1 LDLVCRIKLLGFMLD
16 TEAMSIGIPEGR
28 RLKLVHTAS
37 EVWKRRERVPV
48 RLVCQLAGQVI
59 SLQLAL
65 GLVCRL
71 RSRYL
76 LHSVRDAARTG
87 DYSGFTVL
95 SERAAE
101 EAELFG
107 YQLDTFRDQPMHKHK
122 RKADYVMHCD
132 ASDHALAAIVIK
144 APDEEDVRRPFYRR
158 LQPHE
163 AAWSSVLRELTG
175 YRDAYLTLRRR
186 RDMSGMVVEIVGD
199 SLCCQFIFEKG
210 GSQVVDE
217 ATGKLLITEALLEL
231 LSAAEGDGAEV
242 RFRWVRCEHV
252 QDADDLSKFVDRM
265 DFGLRP
271 DWLEFVC
278 NEFGPW
284 DVDRF
289 AGDHNSTAKRF
300 NSLFD
305 SQHAE
310 AVDAMAQDWSEGV
323 SFILPDF
330 HIVDRILDKIERD
343 NAVAVLIIPVWPHK
357 PWWQRL
363 RSGAWGARV
372 AKSYTLPA
380 NILVPYNEHCF
391 FGSAFTTELLALR
404 IQKC

>member
-1 LDLVCRIKLLGFMLD
+1 M
-16 TEAMSIGIPEGR
+16 
-28 RLKLVHTAS
+28 
-37 EVWKRRERVPV
+37 
-48 RLVCQLAGQVI
+48 
-59 SLQLAL
+59 
-65 GLVCRL
+65 
-71 RSRYL
+71 
-76 LHSVRDAARTG
+76 
-87 DYSGFTVL
+87 
-95 SERAAE
+95 
-101 EAELFG
+101 
-107 YQLDTFRDQPMHKHK
+107 
-122 RKADYVMHCD
+122 
-132 ASDHALAAIVIK
+132 
-144 APDEEDVRRPFYRR
+144 
-158 LQPHE
+158 
-163 AAWSSVLRELTG
+163 
-175 YRDAYLTLRRR
+175 
-186 RDMSGMVVEIVGD
+186 
-199 SLCCQFIFEKG
+199 
-210 GSQVVDE
+210 
-217 ATGKLLITEALLEL
+217 
-231 LSAAEGDGAEV
+231 
-242 RFRWVRCEHV
+242 RFRWVRREHV
-252 QDADDLSKFVDRM
+252 QDVDDLSKSVDRM

-357 PWWQRL
+357 PWWRRL

-391 FGSAFTTELLALR
+391 FGSAYTTELLALR